1 LKGFLLKTTNFLL
14 FLITASAGLFMCGC
28 GMMEEPIERIK
39 PESKPHT
46 AQLPDAYHRIHLNKS
61 TSADVLETIKQYKTE
76 LISQSESVVASWGEK
91 KNTSQFWLTMA
102 AFDEENFT
110 VTRKYFLAVDEK
122 PWHPF
127 AEGQRLRFD
136 TEMILDEATL
146 SEPYPDENQKRIA
159 IFTKALNNTRDDI
172 AQIRQDSRVLNTG
185 GAMTNQTMERI
196 LYVLKDSPAL
206 AARLDEPNGLDFDH
220 PTLGNGRVG

>member
-1 LKGFLLKTTNFLL
+1 
-14 FLITASAGLFMCGC
+14 
-28 GMMEEPIERIK
+28 MEEPIERIK
-39 PESKPHT
+39 PESKPYT
-46 AQLPDAYHRIHLNKS
+46 SQLPEAYHKIYLNKS
-61 TSADVLETIKQYKTE
+61 TSADVLEDIKQYGSE
-76 LISQSESVVASWGEK
+76 LVSQSESVVASWGEK

-127 AEGQRLRFD
+127 AEGQKLRFD
-136 TEMILDEATL
+136 TEMIVAEATL

-172 AQIRQDSRVLNTG
+172 AQIRQDSKVLDTE
-185 GAMTNQTMERI
+185 AMMINQTMERI
-196 LYVLKDSPAL
+196 IYVLKASPAL
-206 AARLDEPNGLDFDH
+206 AVRLDEPNGLDFDH
-220 PTLGNGRVG
+220 PTLEKGRVGMTVADNIAKIKIRIGPVKKLWKEE